1 MIKTYNFALRAG
13 MALGMLVAG
22 ATALALPN
30 PVTSTFQV
38 TATVL
43 KGCTVTATPLA
54 FGNYTPTAGAVTNSS
69 TISVACTKTSPYTV
83 TLNGG
88 TTAGGTIGQRLMTNG
103 TQTLQYN
110 LYTTSGYTTL
120 LGDGS
125 TAGSANVAGTGAGL
139 SAPATINVYGRLP
152 DNAANQGVPAGTYT
166 DTITVSVAY

>member
-1 MIKTYNFALRAG
+1 MRFNHGTARSLAAALVLTGGTAI
-13 MALGMLVAG
+13 AASNP
-22 ATALALPN
+22 AT
-30 PVTSTFQV
+30 TTFQV

-43 KGCTVTATPLA
+43 KACTVSATALA

-69 TISVACTKTSPYTV
+69 SISVACTKTSPYTL

-88 TTAGGTIGQRLMTNG
+88 STSGGTIGQRLMTNG

-110 LYTTSGYTTL
+110 LYTSATYTTL

-125 TAGSANVAGTGAGL
+125 TSGSANVTGTGAGL
-139 SAPATINVYGRLP
+139 SVPTTVNVYGKLP
-152 DNAANQGVPAGTYT
+152 DSAANQSVPAGNYT